1 MWLENE
7 SPELDLQQ
15 DADAVQHESIVM
27 AYLKFLFSWQMMFRL
42 SDVGLG
48 VLLSFFSTLLSIIGR
63 VFQVDLLKFNDF
75 AAKLPRSVRAA
86 KIF

>member
-1 MWLENE
+1 MWLEDE

-48 VLLSFFSTLLSIIGR
+48 VLLSFFSTLLSIVGR
-63 VFQVDLLKFNDF
+63 VFQVDLKFNDF

-86 KIF
+86 KKF